1 MGPPP
6 APAPGCWA
14 VAPLLSGGRA
24 PRLHLLP
31 SVISDEVR
39 YVNPIA
45 AGKWRAGP
53 GPRDLGAGDAA
64 QEAEAGGGA
73 EPGRRVGGFGVPGRG
88 RGGSGAE
95 GTAGRAG
102 AARPGALV
110 PGPPGGSAAARVSR
124 SAPGFLRV
132 SGRALPSGQPA
143 PLLSQPSLTAFE
155 LGTRWT
161 SLSEKALLL

>member
-14 VAPLLSGGRA
+14 AAPLLSGGRA
-24 PRLHLLP
+24 RRLHLLP

-73 EPGRRVGGFGVPGRG
+73 EPGRRVGGLGAPERGRWGLRARGGGRG
-88 RGGSGAE
+88 EREQCGL
-95 GTAGRAG
+95 
-102 AARPGALV
+102 PV
-110 PGPPGGSAAARVSR
+110 AAAALLSR
-124 SAPGFLRV
+124 SARGV
-132 SGRALPSGQPA
+132 PSG
-143 PLLSQPSLTAFE
+143 
-155 LGTRWT
+155 
-161 SLSEKALLL
+161 

>member
-1 MGPPP
+1 MGDVGPPPPP
-6 APAPGCWA
+6 APDCWA
-14 VAPLLSGGRA
+14 AAPLLSGGRA
-24 PRLHLLP
+24 RRLHLLP
-31 SVISDEVR
+31 SVISDEVG

-45 AGKWRAGP
+45 AGKWHAGP

-73 EPGRRVGGFGVPGRG
+73 EPGRRVGGIGVPGRG

-110 PGPPGGSAAARVSR
+110 PGPRGGR
-124 SAPGFLRV
+124 SGLLVR
-132 SGRALPSGQPA
+132 SGISSG
-143 PLLSQPSLTAFE
+143 
-155 LGTRWT
+155 
-161 SLSEKALLL
+161 